1 MRLSL
6 LGCLCRHAATM
17 DSSSPDS
24 LSSHSPLDTP
34 AGDVRQRLL
43 FDCHE
48 SRFGES
54 AEPDPLSFGSPQ
66 SAERAQHAQ
75 QAEQHDLG
83 AMSSS
88 FQVRSALAMHKT
100 VYKRHIAV
108 HHCSQHLLQHPQ
120 ASEGFST
127 CVVMQAE

>member
-1 MRLSL
+1 
-6 LGCLCRHAATM
+6 M

-66 SAERAQHAQ
+66 PAERAQHAQ

-88 FQVRSALAMHKT
+88 FQVRSALACT
-100 VYKRHIAV
+100 N
-108 HHCSQHLLQHPQ
+108 CLQKAHYSAPLQ
-120 ASEGFST
+120 ST
-127 CVVMQAE
+127 SAATCTSI

>member
-1 MRLSL
+1 
-6 LGCLCRHAATM
+6 M

-54 AEPDPLSFGSPQ
+54 AEPDPLSFGSSQP
-66 SAERAQHAQ
+66 AEHAQHGQ

-88 FQVRSALAMHKT
+88 FQVHSALAMHK
-100 VYKRHIAV
+100 RHTAV
-108 HHCSQHLLQHPQ
+108 HHGSQHLLQHPQ
-120 ASEGFST
+120 DLKDPAL
-127 CVVMQAE
+127 QAE